1 MSIVFDYLQRRLAES
16 GSAYWKSNSFDIRL
30 ANKTDKEIDPSAM
43 DYTLSNVIE
52 VTGIN
57 YLPKKSSNNV
67 VIQTDT
73 GKIVYTF
80 DDAIWESSSISAD
93 GVLITNGQYP
103 LIFIDFGY
111 RRLSENDLFEI
122 QWGEDGLIYLETSN
136 ETVSNTSTSTSNGS
150 STTSTGIETGKN
162 LGSGEGL
169 YAGVNGKT
177 INFKTLVSDKWIVI
191 NSTDEEVTLKLNQDF
206 IVQGDNVKLEKN
218 ADGSITINA
227 IVKDN
232 SNPVVVPN
240 EIEKK
245 LNDHIGDTV
254 IHVTQA
260 DKDKW
265 NDGGVSSW
273 NDLEDKPTTV
283 SGFGITDVYTK
294 TEVDVHTNDTVIHV
308 TQEDKDK
315 WNTVD
320 VDYVY
325 YVGNVGDTTVTL
337 AHNLNTEDYVV
348 DYVDMETKSN
358 LVLVAE
364 QNNNTLFID
373 DLSPLSMNQQLK
385 VILRMLNKKYS
396 DSPPTIFS
404 LVMLDVSEVS
414 MLCVDGSDGKNNSF
428 YLEAIFS
435 DGYNHQTSATWTSLD
450 PTIATVDSYGYVR
463 GVSNG
468 GEILGKDVTIS
479 CSWGGVV
486 KSCLFTV
493 YETMPSADVEGA
505 GLWLCK
511 GGSGGRIVGST
522 THLVTFATN
531 VAAPSSVN
539 CRSIIKSYVG
549 PNNTRSLDNYSN
561 LSGTS
566 FVSCVASENSVG
578 GKAIAY
584 KISVASGSLARYT
597 YYTFGP
603 NKTPNTL
610 LKMDFGIDS
619 SGYRYNGT
627 TYNPIDIHSAEY
639 FVAATSQHAIY
650 NYQYKLILD
659 SESNSAK
666 TESQLAIKS
675 NCTRLYIH
683 QNYIRYTDQG
693 SYVNRTVIP
702 NIGTLGASYN
712 LEANN
717 VPALWFGI

>member
-30 ANKTDKEIDPSAM
+30 VNKSDKEIDPSAM
-43 DYTLSNVIE
+43 DYTLSNVVE

-57 YLPKKSSNNV
+57 YLSKKSSNNV
-67 VIQTDT
+67 VIQTNT

-136 ETVSNTSTSTSNGS
+136 TTDSNTSTSTSTG
-150 STTSTGIETGKN
+150 STTVSTGIETGKN

-177 INFKTLVSDKWIVI
+177 INFKTLVSDKWIVV

-206 IVQGDNVKLEKN
+206 LVQGDNVKLEKN

-227 IVKDN
+227 VVKDN

-294 TEVDVHTNDTVIHV
+294 TEVDTAISNIDVNVDWLEIDNKPTTVSGFGITDVYTKTEIDEHTNDTVIHV
-308 TQEDKDK
+308 TQEDKDR

-320 VDYVY
+320 ADYVY
-325 YVGNVGDTTVTL
+325 YVGNVGDTSVTL
-337 AHNLNTEDYVV
+337 THNLDAEDYVV

-358 LVLVAE
+358 LALIAE
-364 QNNNTLFID
+364 QKSNTLFID
-373 DLSPLSMNQQLK
+373 DLSPLSMNRQLK

-435 DGYNHQTSATWTSLD
+435 DGYNHQTSATWTSSD

-468 GEILGKDVTIS
+468 GEILGKDVPIS
-479 CSWGGVV
+479 CSRGG
-486 KSCLFTV
+486 
-493 YETMPSADVEGA
+493 
-505 GLWLCK
+505 
-511 GGSGGRIVGST
+511 GG
-522 THLVTFATN
+522 
-531 VAAPSSVN
+531 
-539 CRSIIKSYVG
+539 
-549 PNNTRSLDNYSN
+549 
-561 LSGTS
+561 
-566 FVSCVASENSVG
+566 
-578 GKAIAY
+578 
-584 KISVASGSLARYT
+584 
-597 YYTFGP
+597 
-603 NKTPNTL
+603 
-610 LKMDFGIDS
+610 
-619 SGYRYNGT
+619 
-627 TYNPIDIHSAEY
+627 
-639 FVAATSQHAIY
+639 
-650 NYQYKLILD
+650 
-659 SESNSAK
+659 
-666 TESQLAIKS
+666 
-675 NCTRLYIH
+675 
-683 QNYIRYTDQG
+683 
-693 SYVNRTVIP
+693 
-702 NIGTLGASYN
+702 
-712 LEANN
+712 
-717 VPALWFGI
+717 